1 MSSKKDIVIINQD
14 SGYLMID
21 LANAYSLAGYNVSLV
36 AGRLVQRDKALAKD
50 ICLKKIIKF
59 NRTSTIKRL
68 LTWCWG
74 TFEILVY
81 IILKCRNKHLLFV
94 SNPPFANLVT
104 LFVKNPFS
112 LLIYDV
118 WPDALTE
125 FGVFSK
131 HSIFVKWWQKS
142 NIKVFGKAKRIIT
155 LTPGM
160 KNLLMKYSGAKA
172 VEVLPI
178 WTDNKFLRPIKKES
192 NKFVHQHNLAEKFVV
207 MYSGNLGYT
216 HDVEVLVDLAAK
228 IKDKDIQIIIIGE
241 GDKREILQKK
251 IVDSKLDNCTL
262 LPFQSAE
269 DLPFSLASADIAV
282 VTLGKDA
289 SKLSI
294 PSKTYNLMSVGAPL
308 LCIAEENSELNNL
321 IGRYQIGQCFRAY
334 QLEAMYD
341 FIMELKQSPQK
352 HKLYA
357 SNSLKASKDFGP
369 ENIYKFID
377 HHVH

>member
-1 MSSKKDIVIINQD
+1 
-14 SGYLMID
+14 
-21 LANAYSLAGYNVSLV
+21 
-36 AGRLVQRDKALAKD
+36 
-50 ICLKKIIKF
+50 
-59 NRTSTIKRL
+59 
-68 LTWCWG
+68 
-74 TFEILVY
+74 
-81 IILKCRNKHLLFV
+81 
-94 SNPPFANLVT
+94 
-104 LFVKNPFS
+104 
-112 LLIYDV
+112 
-118 WPDALTE
+118 
-125 FGVFSK
+125 
-131 HSIFVKWWQKS
+131 
-142 NIKVFGKAKRIIT
+142 
-155 LTPGM
+155 
-160 KNLLMKYSGAKA
+160 
-172 VEVLPI
+172 
-178 WTDNKFLRPIKKES
+178 LRPIKKES